1 MCQAPGTKQKSQL
14 IQVGQGSPTS
24 RLWTYGTCWEISGS
38 ARLEIKCTINVMHL
52 NHPKTIPPPNP
63 WSVEKLSSTKLVLVP
78 KRLGTA
84 EVREMIY
91 VHLLCVELGSGAL

>member
-1 MCQAPGTKQKSQL
+1 MCQAPGTNQNSQL

-38 ARLEIKCTINVMHL
+38 TKLETKCTINVMHL
-52 NHPKTIPPPNP
+52 NHPHTIAPNP
-63 WSVEKLSSTKLVLVP
+63 WSVEELSSMKLVLVP

-84 EVREMIY
+84 AVREMID